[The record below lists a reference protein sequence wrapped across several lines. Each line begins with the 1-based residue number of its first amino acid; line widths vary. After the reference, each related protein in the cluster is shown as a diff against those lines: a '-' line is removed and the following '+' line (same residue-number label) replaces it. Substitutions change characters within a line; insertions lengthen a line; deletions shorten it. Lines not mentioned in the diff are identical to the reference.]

1 MSTAPAISFIVVRC
15 ADIERSRAFYE
26 ATLGVVAREEQHEK
40 GPRHYSFRL
49 DSAILELYPRGE
61 REIGALRFGLRVV
74 DLTAT
79 LASAERTGGRV
90 VRTASGDV
98 SAVLE
103 DPDGHKIELVQQHSS
118 PVVHVDTSDIV
129 DWDSFHNAFAHLF
142 GFPDFYGRNMNAW
155 IDCMTALDA
164 REEGLTTVHVECGD
178 VLTLALHGVDDF
190 SKRCP
195 EIFEALIDCVA
206 FVNCRRLERGDPAV
220 LTLSFSKTPP
230 IVSSAT

>member
-1 MSTAPAISFIVVRC
+1 MSNAPAISFIVLRC

-26 ATLGVVAREEQHEK
+26 ATLGVVAREEQHGK

-49 DSAILELYPRGE
+49 DGAILELYPRGE
-61 REIGALRFGLRVV
+61 REIGGLRFGLRVV

-79 LASAERTGGRV
+79 LASAQRAGGRI

-129 DWDSFHNAFAHLF
+129 DWDSFHNA
-142 GFPDFYGRNMNAW
+142 
-155 IDCMTALDA
+155 
-164 REEGLTTVHVECGD
+164 
-178 VLTLALHGVDDF
+178 
-190 SKRCP
+190 
-195 EIFEALIDCVA
+195 VA
-206 FVNCRRLERGDPAV
+206 
-220 LTLSFSKTPP
+220 PP
-230 IVSSAT
+230 VWVP